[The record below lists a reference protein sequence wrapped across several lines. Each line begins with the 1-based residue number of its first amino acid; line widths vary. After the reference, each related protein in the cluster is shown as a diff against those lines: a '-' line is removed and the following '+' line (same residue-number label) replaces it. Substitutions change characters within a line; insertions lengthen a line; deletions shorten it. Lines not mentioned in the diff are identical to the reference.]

1 MKPLRLIADDLT
13 GALDS
18 ACAFALASWPVKVA
32 IPGLPLPEGP
42 SVAVS
47 TESREMAR
55 VDAVQS
61 VATMVAKLRAP
72 DTTTI
77 WFKKI
82 DSVMRGNP
90 VAEIGAMLR
99 GGYFDHCVLAPAYP
113 AMGRITVAERQYLLR
128 ADGELLA
135 VGPNFRTALNEIGLS
150 AELVGEGAADV
161 TPGNGG
167 GAAIQIVEACEQEEL
182 RRRISAI
189 AARPAVR
196 RLWAGSGGLAMALAG
211 EKAPVSFPPISA
223 FIVGTGHPV
232 TREQASLLR
241 QEPVIGHTPST
252 ALPPLLLAPALSTED
267 VSEAE
272 RELQLAL
279 QVLHFPEPGRTSIL
293 VTGGATLTT
302 TLQTTA
308 AQCLECIGEAVP
320 GVAVSR
326 ILGGRWDGVTLLSKS
341 GGFGSP
347 SLFLDLLRLGHSNP
361 RDRRGQAHW
370 YGGID

>member
-61 VATMVAKLRAP
+61 VATIVAKLRAP
-72 DTTTI
+72 DTNTI

-99 GGYFDHCVLAPAYP
+99 SGYFDHCVLAPAYP
-113 AMGRITVAERQYLLR
+113 AMGRITVADRQYLLR

-150 AELVGEGAADV
+150 AELVDEAAADV
-161 TPGNGG
+161 TPGN

-189 AARPAVR
+189 AALPEVR

-211 EKAPVSFPPISA
+211 QKAPISFPPISA

-232 TREQASLLR
+232 AREQASRLR
-241 QEPVIGHTPST
+241 QEHLIGHAPST
-252 ALPPLLLAPALSTED
+252 ALAPLLLAPALNTDD
-267 VSEAE
+267 VFEGE
-272 RELQLAL
+272 RELQSAL
-279 QVLHFPEPGRTSIL
+279 QVLHFPEPDRTSIL

-302 TLQTTA
+302 TLQSTA

-326 ILGGRWDGVTLLSKS
+326 ILGGRWHGITLLSKS

-361 RDRRGQAHW
+361 RDGRGQAHS